1 MTEFQLEAS
10 PTETAMDT
18 MLNTIKKLTTNTGRF
33 YDCNHLVLISSSTSF
48 FVIALKFYLPRTLA
62 VFAG

>member
-10 PTETAMDT
+10 PMETAMDT
-18 MLNTIKKLTTNTGRF
+18 MPSIWTTNTGRF

-48 FVIALKFYLPRTLA
+48 FVIALKFYFPRTLA